1 LKVEKTSLPG
11 VVVILPEVHGDERG
25 FFMETF
31 HQGKF
36 IEAGLPQAFVQDNH
50 SRSAKGVLRGLHFQ
64 FPQWQGKLVR
74 AINGEIFDVAV
85 DVRIDSPSYGK
96 WVGVTISAEN
106 KKQIYIPP
114 GYAHGFCVISDFADV
129 SYKCTSLYKPQDD
142 KGIRW
147 DDPDIGIEWPVENP
161 IVSDKDQQAV
171 LLKDLNIQ

>member
-1 LKVEKTSLPG
+1 
-11 VVVILPEVHGDERG
+11 
-25 FFMETF
+25 METF

-114 GYAHGFCVISDFADV
+114 G
-129 SYKCTSLYKPQDD
+129 
-142 KGIRW
+142 
-147 DDPDIGIEWPVENP
+147 
-161 IVSDKDQQAV
+161 
-171 LLKDLNIQ
+171 